1 MKHLLAAVRLCLLWS
16 LLLGFLLSV
25 LATKVR
31 RFVSRPHE
39 ATPPAYPWRRWACW
53 VTALFGLRV
62 QVRGIPPPAP
72 CLLVA
77 NHLSYLDILVLATQT
92 DIVFVAKAEVARW
105 PVIGFLSRAVGTV
118 FIDRARKR
126 DLPRVI
132 QAMTDALRRGQRV
145 AFFPEGTSS
154 AGTLILPFHS
164 PLFEAA
170 VRAGVP
176 VRYASLT
183 YRTIC
188 DIPPASHAV
197 CWWGDMTFA
206 RHLYALL
213 QLSEVRATVSFGRD
227 AVEAGNRKQ
236 LATQA
241 RAAVMRLFSPVT
253 PTPTPAPTRAA
264 PSGPSG
270 TLEAGTTQRTLAML
284 HNHS

>member
-1 MKHLLAAVRLCLLWS
+1 APL
-16 LLLGFLLSV
+16 
-25 LATKVR
+25 
-31 RFVSRPHE
+31 
-39 ATPPAYPWRRWACW
+39 AYPWRRWARR
-53 VTALFGLRV
+53 VAALFGLRV
-62 QVRGIPPPAP
+62 RVRGTPPPAP

-77 NHLSYLDILVLATQT
+77 NHLSYLDILVLATQM

-105 PVIGFLSRAVGTV
+105 PVIGFLGRAAGTV

-154 AGTLILPFHS
+154 AGALVLPFHS

-183 YRTIC
+183 YRTTC
-188 DIPPASHAV
+188 DVPPASRAV

-213 QLSEVRATVSFGRD
+213 QLSGVRATVSFGRD
-227 AVEAGNRKQ
+227 AVEAGNRKR
-236 LATQA
+236 LAA
-241 RAAVMRLFSPVT
+241 RARTAVMRLFSPVAPS
-253 PTPTPAPTRAA
+253 PTSAPTRTAA
-264 PSGPSG
+264 GGRSGTRGRAVIQRLLAMSYNRSWEWSRTAPLAVRRRDRPSGKSSR
-270 TLEAGTTQRTLAML
+270 AF
-284 HNHS
+284 